1 MASIPIV
8 VTCTS
13 CHMFSLAFSVSG
25 EGFTCDKCREV
36 VRLTEKILEL
46 ESRIQ
51 SIFEDSKSVR
61 TVENTS
67 DASNVSAHSSVPV
80 ENPLQLGNFVTV
92 RRHSRR
98 TKHHSTVPI
107 KVSNRFAPLS
117 DAPTEKPAESALVIG
132 DSIVRNVNI
141 ETPATIVK
149 CLPGARAPDI
159 KSNLNVLAKANRK
172 YSKIVIHVGTNDV
185 RLRQSEITEDNI
197 KEVCE
202 LAKTMSDTVIF
213 SGPLTAYRGDEIYSR
228 LSSLNGWLSEWCL
241 QNNIDF
247 INNWKSFEGRPDLLK
262 RDGLHPSWDGVSLL
276 SRNLAHSLN
285 NAKV

>member
-51 SIFEDSKSVR
+51 SLFEDSKSVR
-61 TVENTS
+61 TVENIL

-141 ETPATIVK
+141 EAPATIVK

-159 KSNLNVLAKANRK
+159 KSNLNLL
-172 YSKIVIHVGTNDV
+172 GTNDV
-185 RLRQSEITEDNI
+185 RLRQSEITKDNI

>member
-1 MASIPIV
+1 MGLSHPLLASQGFPALHGGNDLSLSLKVVLVFPI
-8 VTCTS
+8 
-13 CHMFSLAFSVSG
+13 H
-25 EGFTCDKCREV
+25 
-36 VRLTEKILEL
+36 
-46 ESRIQ
+46 
-51 SIFEDSKSVR
+51 
-61 TVENTS
+61 
-67 DASNVSAHSSVPV
+67 ASNVSAHSSVPV

-92 RRHSRR
+92 RRHSRK

-159 KSNLNVLAKANRK
+159 KSNLNVLAKTNRK

-185 RLRQSEITEDNI
+185 RLRQSEITKDNI

-213 SGPLTAYRGDEIYSR
+213 SGPLTSYRGDEIYSR

-241 QNNIDF
+241 QNNIYF

-285 NAKV
+285 NAKG

>member
-8 VTCTS
+8 VICTS
-13 CHMFSLAFSVSG
+13 CHMFSLAFSFSG

-51 SIFEDSKSVR
+51 SLFEDSKSVR
-61 TVENTS
+61 AVENFL

-98 TKHHSTVPI
+98 TKHHSTIPI

-141 ETPATIVK
+141 EAPATIVK

-159 KSNLNVLAKANRK
+159 KSNLNVLAKTNRK
-172 YSKIVIHVGTNDV
+172 FSKIVIHVGANDV
-185 RLRQSEITEDNI
+185 RLRQSEITKDNI

-247 INNWKSFEGRPDLLK
+247 K